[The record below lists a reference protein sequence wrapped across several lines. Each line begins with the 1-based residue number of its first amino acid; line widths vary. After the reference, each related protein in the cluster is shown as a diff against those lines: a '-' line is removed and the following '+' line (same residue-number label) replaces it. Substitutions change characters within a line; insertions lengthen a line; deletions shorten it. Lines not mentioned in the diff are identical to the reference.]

1 MDEYLRE
8 DPNVIAP
15 IMSDSIYRIKCR
27 NIENQE
33 EGEKDIRK
41 RRNMHAKEERIN
53 IEELYALIKE
63 QTEVIM
69 QIMKN

>member
-8 DPNVIAP
+8 DPNVTAP
-15 IMSDSIYRIKCR
+15 IMSDSIYGIKCQ

-41 RRNMHAKEERIN
+41 RRNIHAEEERTN
-53 IEELYALIKE
+53 IEELHALIKE
-63 QTEVIM
+63 QTEVIT
-69 QIMKN
+69 QK